1 MATVIKLKRG
11 TSIPTTS
18 DIVDGEVAI
27 NTSSKKFYINDS
39 GTIKEVG
46 GGAGG
51 GGSTDLASL
60 TDVTLTD
67 LGTGQVLFYN
77 GTAWVNE
84 YDHDIKGR
92 VPFIKTNGTRT
103 SISMVNNKNMT
114 TINGFLDH
122 VVSQSFYLPFTN
134 ASGTAVTTVRPGHM
148 PELSEI

>member
-1 MATVIKLKRG
+1 VATVIKLKRG

-46 GGAGG
+46 GQAAA
-51 GGSTDLASL
+51 SDSVASL
-60 TDVTLTD
+60 TDTTVTD
-67 LGTGQVLFYN
+67 LVTGQVLFYN

-84 YDHDIKGR
+84 FDFNTKGR
-92 VPFIKTNGTRT
+92 VPFIKADATIT

-122 VVSQSFYLPFTN
+122 VVAPSFYLSFTN
-134 ASGTAVTTVRPGHM
+134 AAGSAVTTLRPGHM

>member
-11 TSIPTTS
+11 NTTPTTS
-18 DIVDGEVAI
+18 DIVNGEVAI
-27 NTSSKKFYINDS
+27 DTSSKKLYINDS

-46 GGAGG
+46 G
-51 GGSTDLASL
+51 TNITNLDSL

-67 LGTGQVLFYN
+67 LNTGQVLYYN
-77 GTAWVNE
+77 GTAWINE
-84 YDHDIKGR
+84 YDYNTKGK
-92 VPFIKTNGTRT
+92 VPFIKTDATRT

-122 VVSQSFYLPFTN
+122 VVAPSFYLAFTN
-134 ASGTAVTTVRPGHM
+134 TAGSAVTTLRPGHM

>member
-11 TSIPTTS
+11 NTTPTTS
-18 DIVDGEVAI
+18 DIVNGEVAI
-27 NTSSKKFYINDS
+27 DTSSKKLYINDS

-46 GGAGG
+46 G
-51 GGSTDLASL
+51 SNITNLDSL

-67 LGTGQVLFYN
+67 LNTGQVLYYN
-77 GTAWVNE
+77 GTAWINE
-84 YDHDIKGR
+84 YDYNTKGK
-92 VPFIKTNGTRT
+92 VPFIKTDATRT

-122 VVSQSFYLPFTN
+122 VVAPSFYLAFTN
-134 ASGTAVTTVRPGHM
+134 TAGSAVTTLRPGHM

>member
-1 MATVIKLKRG
+1 VATVIKLKRG

-39 GTIKEVG
+39 GTIKEV
-46 GGAGG
+46 GG

-92 VPFIKTNGTRT
+92 VPFIKTDGTRT

>member
-11 TSIPTTS
+11 TTTPTTS
-18 DIVDGEVAI
+18 DIVNGEVAI
-27 NTSSKKFYINDS
+27 DTSSKKLYINDS

-46 GGAGG
+46 G
-51 GGSTDLASL
+51 TNITNLDSL

-67 LGTGQVLFYN
+67 LNTGQVLYYN
-77 GTAWVNE
+77 GTAWINE
-84 YDHDIKGR
+84 YDYNTKGK
-92 VPFIKTNGTRT
+92 VPFIKTDATIT

-122 VVSQSFYLPFTN
+122 VVAPSFYLAFTN
-134 ASGTAVTTVRPGHM
+134 TAGSAVTTLRPGHM

>member
-46 GGAGG
+46 GAAGG
-51 GGSTDLASL
+51 GGSTDLAGL

-84 YDHDIKGR
+84 FDFNTKGK
-92 VPFIKTNGTRT
+92 VPFIKTDATRT

-122 VVSQSFYLPFTN
+122 VVAPSFYLAFTN
-134 ASGTAVTTVRPGHM
+134 TAGSAVTTLRPGHM

>member
-11 TSIPTTS
+11 TTTPTTS
-18 DIVDGEVAI
+18 DIVNGEVAI
-27 NTSSKKFYINDS
+27 DTSSKKLYINDS

-46 GGAGG
+46 G
-51 GGSTDLASL
+51 TNITNLDSL

-67 LGTGQVLFYN
+67 LNTGQVLYYN
-77 GTAWVNE
+77 GTAWINE
-84 YDHDIKGR
+84 YDYNTKGK
-92 VPFIKTNGTRT
+92 VPFIKTDATRT

-122 VVSQSFYLPFTN
+122 VVAPSFYLAFTN
-134 ASGTAVTTVRPGHM
+134 TAGSAVTTLRPGHM

>member
-11 TSIPTTS
+11 NTTPTTS
-18 DIVDGEVAI
+18 DIVNGEVAI
-27 NTSSKKFYINDS
+27 DTSSKKLYINDS

-46 GGAGG
+46 GSNIANL
-51 GGSTDLASL
+51 DSL

-67 LGTGQVLFYN
+67 LNTGQVLYYN
-77 GTAWVNE
+77 GTAWINE
-84 YDHDIKGR
+84 YDYNTKGK
-92 VPFIKTNGTRT
+92 VPFIKTDATRT

-122 VVSQSFYLPFTN
+122 VVAPSFYLAFTN
-134 ASGTAVTTVRPGHM
+134 TAGSAVTTLRPGHM